1 MSILITSSTD
11 MKLSEKW
18 IEGTKVVINNMIALY
33 MIVYVA
39 NLYGEFGFMCSLAVY
54 VWVLMY
60 DILLQSENNN
70 KTGINSLDTN
80 TVNTSRIDEPN
91 PQCAPN

>member
-60 DILLQSENNN
+60 DILLQSEKNNTCN
-70 KTGINSLDTN
+70 IEESAPQ
-80 TVNTSRIDEPN
+80 SN
-91 PQCAPN
+91 PQSAPQSNPESAPN

>member
-39 NLYGEFGFMCSLAVY
+39 NLYGEVGFACSLAVY

-60 DILLQSENNN
+60 DILLQSEN
-70 KTGINSLDTN
+70 KDTH
-80 TVNTSRIDEPN
+80 TVNKSLIEQSNAQCGPN
-91 PQCAPN
+91 

>member
-39 NLYGEFGFMCSLAVY
+39 NLYGEVGFVCSLAVY

-60 DILLQSENNN
+60 DILLQSEN
-70 KTGINSLDTN
+70 KDTH
-80 TVNTSRIDEPN
+80 TVNKSRIEQSNAQCGPN
-91 PQCAPN
+91 

>member
-39 NLYGEFGFMCSLAVY
+39 NLYGEVGFVCSLAVY

-60 DILLQSENNN
+60 NILLQSEN
-70 KTGINSLDTN
+70 KDTHA
-80 TVNTSRIDEPN
+80 VNRSHIE
-91 PQCAPN
+91 QCAPN

>member
-39 NLYGEFGFMCSLAVY
+39 NLYGEVGFVCSLAVY

-60 DILLQSENNN
+60 DILLQSEN
-70 KTGINSLDTN
+70 KDTH
-80 TVNTSRIDEPN
+80 TVNKSRIEQCGPN
-91 PQCAPN
+91 